1 MIVSNATPLIYLAKL
16 GRLALLKDFFR
27 EVIIPEEVKREVVDQ
42 GKEQNSIDA
51 FVVEEAIKE
60 GWIKIKKVQI
70 REDIEALGID
80 KGEAEAIILAVELS
94 SDDILVDQT
103 HARLAATIF
112 GLKPKGTIY
121 VLLRALKEDLFD
133 YDDYLK
139 LLEDLV
145 RSGFRMSDEVYL
157 EAVRLGKKTKAI
169 TDTSKSINKA
179 TKG

>member
-16 GRLALLKDFFR
+16 GRLALLKDFFQ

-103 HARLAATIF
+103 HARFAATIF

-139 LLEDLV
+139 ILEDLV

-157 EAVRLGKKTKAI
+157 EAVRLGKETNAFQFFS
-169 TDTSKSINKA
+169 D
-179 TKG
+179 